1 MKIASVM
8 RKKRIKLP
16 TTIPEIASALWLG
29 VKLVKPANLKSFQF
43 HNKRI
48 YVGKQNENNAN
59 CYSSNC
65 YRIVVACIIGMANSF
80 TNLII

>member
-1 MKIASVM
+1 MKMASVM
-8 RKKRIKLP
+8 RKKRMKLP

-48 YVGKQNENNAN
+48 YVGKENENVALTKETTQK
-59 CYSSNC
+59 SKQTDIPA
-65 YRIVVACIIGMANSF
+65 IV
-80 TNLII
+80 TE

>member
-8 RKKRIKLP
+8 RKKRMKLP

-48 YVGKQNENNAN
+48 YVGKQNENVTLRKETTQQTKQTAT
-59 CYSSNC
+59 
-65 YRIVVACIIGMANSF
+65 VFQQLQQNS
-80 TNLII
+80 